1 MRHLKILILLLLSL
15 SLQAQNYCVNFTDFV
30 NDFSD
35 SKFPIELKKLLKE
48 SDADYLT
55 AWNHLKRGG
64 IDFEARTNPELLKKL
79 RVDLDNTKYGL
90 QEIFEADAE
99 EILIWK
105 QLKDDPFYNG
115 ELIKETTDPKLLKWK
130 DREFFKAVTK
140 KGDDFEI
147 AMLNKVKTRTGAEY
161 EKLKEL
167 IPDIDQRKLVSQ
179 MQFCL
184 PGFLPPCN
192 AKGEFFIAD
201 QVWIKYDNRGRIQD
215 MVVVDA
221 KLSEGTALTSGQTA
235 AKNQTGKGSLAFKP
249 QKAKTVDE
257 TTSLDLPDEINQGT
271 LIEIKSFYKL
281 FGDGNDTFKSV
292 KKLN

>member
-15 SLQAQNYCVNFTDFV
+15 SVQAQNYCVNFTDFV

-35 SKFPIELKKLLKE
+35 SKFPTELKTLLKE

-64 IDFEARTNPELLKKL
+64 LDFETRTNLELIKKL

-105 QLKDDPFYNG
+105 KLKDDPFYNG

-147 AMLNKVKTRTGAEY
+147 AMLNKVKSRSGAEY

-167 IPDIDQRKLVSQ
+167 ISDIDQRKLVSQ

-184 PGFLPPCN
+184 PGFSPPCN

-235 AKNQTGKGSLAFKP
+235 AKNQSGKGSLTYKP
-249 QKAKTVDE
+249 IDSKIKDE
-257 TTSLDLPDEINQGT
+257 IFQDLPTRINQGD
-271 LIEIKSFYKL
+271 EIPIIGFYKL
-281 FGDGNDTFKSV
+281 YGDGNSSFVDV
-292 KKLN
+292 KKL

>member
-1 MRHLKILILLLLSL
+1 MRHNKYLILLLLTLNLYGQS
-15 SLQAQNYCVNFTDFV
+15 YCVNFTDFT
-30 NDFSD
+30 NDLTNT
-35 SKFPIELKKLLKE
+35 KFPPELKKLLNE

-55 AWNHLKRGG
+55 VWNHLKRGG
-64 IDFEARTNPELLKKL
+64 FDFETRTNPELLKKL
-79 RVDLDNTKYGL
+79 RVDLDNKKYGL

-99 EILIWK
+99 DILIWK

-140 KGDDFEI
+140 KGDYFEI

-167 IPDIDQRKLVSQ
+167 IPDLDQRKLISQ

-184 PGFLPPCN
+184 PGISPPCN

-201 QVWIKYDNRGRIQD
+201 QVWIKYDSRRNIEN
-215 MVVVDA
+215 MIVVDT
-221 KLSEGTALTSGQTA
+221 KLSEGTKLTGGQTA
-235 AKNQTGKGSLAFKP
+235 AKNQSGKGTLTYKP
-249 QKAKTVDE
+249 AVKKTFNE
-257 TTSLDLPDEINQGT
+257 TTNTRLIKDIEQGNEI
-271 LIEIKSFYKL
+271 LINGFYKL
-281 FGDGNDTFKSV
+281 FGDGNGSFVDV
-292 KKLN
+292 K